1 MAKPRSRRRT
11 RQAPPP
17 PAKRPP
23 RPSKS
28 RPKTPP
34 LPPDAVEVEASELIT
49 LALEHR
55 RRLTSTERR
64 KVMAWLDGDRYGENG
79 KAYQTNANLAR
90 LFGVSETTVIE
101 DRRRIMRDYAATLT
115 PDQAMTIVAR
125 YFVGHDR
132 LLAACEKGITSC
144 EAGTMAHR
152 EYLKLYSDLAAR
164 QVKLAQDIGVVKKE
178 LGHVQLS
185 ETWVATTDGDGVTRV
200 VPEGGAGLGG
210 GVPIDEEGEEDL
222 A

>member
-1 MAKPRSRRRT
+1 MAKPRSRRRARPSANRPPRPVKKPRT
-11 RQAPPP
+11 PSAATPAPPP
-17 PAKRPP
+17 PPP
-23 RPSKS
+23 AS
-28 RPKTPP
+28 
-34 LPPDAVEVEASELIT
+34 EVEASELIAIA
-49 LALEHR
+49 LAKQR
-55 RRLTSTERR
+55 KLTSTERR
-64 KVMAWLDGDRYGENG
+64 KVMSWLDGDRYGENG

-90 LFGVSETTVIE
+90 LFDVSETTVVE

-132 LLAACEKGITSC
+132 LLAACEKGITMC
-144 EAGTMAHR
+144 EPGTMAHR

-185 ETWVATTDGDGVTRV
+185 ETWVATTAGDGVTRV
-200 VPEGGAGLGG
+200 GQEGGPP
-210 GVPIDEEGEEDL
+210 VPTEDPPDDDD